1 MTVTT
6 LRAVVVGVLVMM
18 VLVLVPL
25 RASAGT
31 LVGTVMHVSTT
42 DLAVKGQDGK
52 TVRFVLVPQF
62 NRIFSKDGKTTVQ
75 MTRLKPGTPVRRL
88 HGYAGHLAP
97 EQDRDQQVMPGR
109 ALAALLKGNG

>member
-1 MTVTT
+1 MKPAFVTVTT

-31 LVGTVMHVSTT
+31 LLGTVMHVSTT
-42 DLAVKGQDGK
+42 DLEVKGQDGK

-75 MTRLKPGTPVRRL
+75 MTRLKPGTPVTVNYTDTLGIL
-88 HGYAGHLAP
+88 HP
-97 EQDRDQQVMPGR
+97 NKIVINR
-109 ALAALLKGNG
+109 

>member
-42 DLAVKGQDGK
+42 DLAVKGQNGK

-75 MTRLKPGTPVRRL
+75 MTRLKPGTPVTVDYTDTLGIL
-88 HGYAGHLAP
+88 HP
-97 EQDRDQQVMPGR
+97 NKIVINR
-109 ALAALLKGNG
+109 